1 MSKKKIIMIASLV
14 ALFLIAGIFLIQ
26 KKKQTTK
33 IENKYFSYEVGT
45 NNFESYIEADGSVKS
60 DNTKKIYVQQ
70 SLQVD
75 KVLVKLGDYV
85 KKGQVL
91 LTFNSSDRDEVI
103 RNIAKESANLSQL
116 ERNYNSYKKLY
127 AAGGAARIDYQ
138 TIETSIQQSR
148 IAIAQYR
155 ANLDKMPIDIISP
168 VDGTI
173 TALTAD
179 ENYRVNTQV
188 NLLEIEDLTNVYVS
202 TQVPEYSI
210 KNLAVGQKAEVTL
223 KSSDKKYQ
231 GTVTE
236 VSTVSSD
243 SSTDTAAYVDVKVK
257 VDATQLDKNFIPGFK
272 ASVKIITSS
281 KQNVLSIPRTSIGE
295 DEQGNKYVWKIVNGT
310 VKKIII
316 KVGESNQDLIEILSG
331 IAKGDKI
338 LEIMSTTLKDGQKL
352 KITDKAKFMKK
363 NKEVLDDTMS
373 KSKTSG
379 DAGGPPK

>member
-1 MSKKKIIMIASLV
+1 MSRKKKIIIASLIAV
-14 ALFLIAGIFLIQ
+14 FLIAGIVLIQ
-26 KKKQTTK
+26 NKKQSKK
-33 IENKYFSYEVGT
+33 IDNKYFSYEVGT
-45 NNFESYIEADGSVKS
+45 NTFESYIEADGSVKS

-257 VDATQLDKNFIPGFK
+257 VDATQLDKNFITGFK

-352 KITDKAKFMKK
+352 KITDKAEFMKQ
-363 NKEVLDDTMS
+363 NKEGLDNTMS

>member
-1 MSKKKIIMIASLV
+1 MSRKKKIIIASLIAV
-14 ALFLIAGIFLIQ
+14 FLIAGIVLIQ
-26 KKKQTTK
+26 NKKQSKK
-33 IENKYFSYEVGT
+33 IDNKYFSYEVGT
-45 NNFESYIEADGSVKS
+45 NTFESYIEADGSVKS

-127 AAGGAARIDYQ
+127 AASGAARIDYQ

-352 KITDKAKFMKK
+352 KITDKAEFMKQ
-363 NKEVLDDTMS
+363 NKEGLDNTMS

>member
-1 MSKKKIIMIASLV
+1 MSRKKIIIIASLV
-14 ALFLIAGIFLIQ
+14 AVFLIAGIILIQ
-26 KKKQTTK
+26 NKKQSKK
-33 IENKYFSYEVGT
+33 IDNKYFSYEVGT
-45 NNFESYIEADGSVKS
+45 NTFESYIEADGSVKS

-352 KITDKAKFMKK
+352 KITDKAEFMKQ
-363 NKEVLDDTMS
+363 NKEGLDNTMS

>member
-1 MSKKKIIMIASLV
+1 MSRKKKIIIASLIAV
-14 ALFLIAGIFLIQ
+14 FLIAGIVLIQ
-26 KKKQTTK
+26 NKKQSKK
-33 IENKYFSYEVGT
+33 IDNKYFSYEVGT
-45 NNFESYIEADGSVKS
+45 NTFESYIEADGSVKS

-352 KITDKAKFMKK
+352 KITDKAEFMRK
-363 NKEVLDDTMS
+363 NKENLDNTMS
-373 KSKTSG
+373 KSKNSG
-379 DAGGPPK
+379 DTGRPPR

>member
-1 MSKKKIIMIASLV
+1 MSRKKKIIIASLIAV
-14 ALFLIAGIFLIQ
+14 FLIAGIVLIQ
-26 KKKQTTK
+26 NKKQSKK
-33 IENKYFSYEVGT
+33 IDNKYFSYEVGT

-70 SLQVD
+70 SLQVE

-85 KKGQVL
+85 KKGQIL

-116 ERNYNSYKKLY
+116 ETNYNSYKKLY

-257 VDATQLDKNFIPGFK
+257 VDVTQLDKNFIPGFK

-281 KQNVLSIPRTSIGE
+281 KQNVLSIPRASIGE

-310 VKKIII
+310 VKKAII
-316 KVGESNQDLIEILSG
+316 KARESNQDLIEILSG

-352 KITDKAKFMKK
+352 KITDKAEFMRK
-363 NKEVLDDTMS
+363 NKENLDNTMS
-373 KSKTSG
+373 KSKNSG
-379 DAGGPPK
+379 DTGRPPR

>member
-1 MSKKKIIMIASLV
+1 MSRKKKIIIASLIAV
-14 ALFLIAGIFLIQ
+14 FLIAGIVLIQ
-26 KKKQTTK
+26 NKKQSKK
-33 IENKYFSYEVGT
+33 IDNKYFSYEVGT
-45 NNFESYIEADGSVKS
+45 NTFESYIEADGSVKS

-257 VDATQLDKNFIPGFK
+257 VDVTQLDKNFIPGFK

-352 KITDKAKFMKK
+352 KITDKAEFMKQ
-363 NKEVLDDTMS
+363 NKEGLDNTMS

>member
-1 MSKKKIIMIASLV
+1 MSKKKIIIIASLV

-281 KQNVLSIPRTSIGE
+281 KQNVLSIQRTSIGE

-352 KITDKAKFMKK
+352 KITDKAEFMKQ
-363 NKEVLDDTMS
+363 NKEGLDNTMS

>member
-1 MSKKKIIMIASLV
+1 MSRKKIIIIASLV
-14 ALFLIAGIFLIQ
+14 AVFLIAGIILIQ
-26 KKKQTTK
+26 NKKQSKK
-33 IENKYFSYEVGT
+33 IDNKYFSYEVGT

-70 SLQVD
+70 SLQVE

-85 KKGQVL
+85 KKGQIL

-116 ERNYNSYKKLY
+116 ETNYNSYKKLY

-236 VSTVSSD
+236 VSTVSSE

-257 VDATQLDKNFIPGFK
+257 VDVTQLDKNFIPGFK

-281 KQNVLSIPRTSIGE
+281 KQNVLSIPRASIGE

-352 KITDKAKFMKK
+352 KITDKAEFMKQ
-363 NKEVLDDTMS
+363 NKEGLDNTMS

>member
-1 MSKKKIIMIASLV
+1 MSRKKKIIIASLIAV
-14 ALFLIAGIFLIQ
+14 FLIAGIVLIQ
-26 KKKQTTK
+26 NKKQSKK
-33 IENKYFSYEVGT
+33 IDNKYFSYEVGT
-45 NNFESYIEADGSVKS
+45 NTFESYIEADGSVKS

-310 VKKIII
+310 VKKTII
-316 KVGESNQDLIEILSG
+316 KDGESNQNLIEILSG

-352 KITDKAKFMKK
+352 KITDKAEFMKQ
-363 NKEVLDDTMS
+363 NKEGLDNTMS

>member
-1 MSKKKIIMIASLV
+1 MSRKKKIIIASLIAV
-14 ALFLIAGIFLIQ
+14 FLIYEIVLIQ
-26 KKKQTTK
+26 NKKQSKK
-33 IENKYFSYEVGT
+33 IDNKYFSYEVGT
-45 NNFESYIEADGSVKS
+45 NTFESYIEADGSVKS

-352 KITDKAKFMKK
+352 KITDKAEFMKQ
-363 NKEVLDDTMS
+363 NKEGLDNTMS

>member
-1 MSKKKIIMIASLV
+1 MSRKKKIIIASLIAV
-14 ALFLIAGIFLIQ
+14 FLIAGIVLIQ
-26 KKKQTTK
+26 NKKQSKK
-33 IENKYFSYEVGT
+33 IDNKYFSYEVGT
-45 NNFESYIEADGSVKS
+45 NTFESYIEADGSVKS

-257 VDATQLDKNFIPGFK
+257 VDVTQLDKNFIPGFK

-352 KITDKAKFMKK
+352 KITDKAEFMKK
-363 NKEVLDDTMS
+363 NKEGLDNTMS

>member
-1 MSKKKIIMIASLV
+1 MSRKKKIIIASLIAV
-14 ALFLIAGIFLIQ
+14 FLIAGIVLIQ
-26 KKKQTTK
+26 NKKQSKK
-33 IENKYFSYEVGT
+33 IDNKYFSYEVGT
-45 NNFESYIEADGSVKS
+45 NTFESYIEADGSVKS

>member
-1 MSKKKIIMIASLV
+1 MSRKKKIIIASLRTI
-14 ALFLIAGIFLIQ
+14 LLIAGIVLIQ
-26 KKKQTTK
+26 NKKQSKK
-33 IENKYFSYEVGT
+33 IDNKYFSYEVGT
-45 NNFESYIEADGSVKS
+45 NTFESYIEADGSVKS

-352 KITDKAKFMKK
+352 KITDKAEFMKQ
-363 NKEVLDDTMS
+363 NKEGLDNTMS

>member
-1 MSKKKIIMIASLV
+1 MSRKKKIIIASLIAV
-14 ALFLIAGIFLIQ
+14 FLIAGIVLIQ
-26 KKKQTTK
+26 NKKQSKK
-33 IENKYFSYEVGT
+33 IDNKYFSYEVGT
-45 NNFESYIEADGSVKS
+45 NTFESYIEADGSVKS

-338 LEIMSTTLKDGQKL
+338 LEIMSTTLKDGHKL
-352 KITDKAKFMKK
+352 KITDKAEFMKQ
-363 NKEVLDDTMS
+363 NKEGLDNTMS

>member
-1 MSKKKIIMIASLV
+1 MSRKKKIIIASLIAV
-14 ALFLIAGIFLIQ
+14 FLIAGIVLIQ
-26 KKKQTTK
+26 NKKQSKK
-33 IENKYFSYEVGT
+33 IDNKYFSYEVGT
-45 NNFESYIEADGSVKS
+45 NTFESYIEADGSVKS

-316 KVGESNQDLIEILSG
+316 KVGESNQNLIEILSG
-331 IAKGDKI
+331 IAKGEKI

-352 KITDKAKFMKK
+352 KITDKAEFMKK

>member
-1 MSKKKIIMIASLV
+1 MSKKKIIIIASLI
-14 ALFLIAGIFLIQ
+14 ALFLIAGIVLIQ
-26 KKKQTTK
+26 NKKQSKK
-33 IENKYFSYEVGT
+33 IDNKYFSYEVGT
-45 NNFESYIEADGSVKS
+45 NTFESYIEADGSVKS

-352 KITDKAKFMKK
+352 KITDKAEFMKQ
-363 NKEVLDDTMS
+363 NKEGLDNTMS

>member
-1 MSKKKIIMIASLV
+1 MSRKKKIIIASLIAV
-14 ALFLIAGIFLIQ
+14 FLIAGIVLIQ
-26 KKKQTTK
+26 NKKQSKK
-33 IENKYFSYEVGT
+33 IDNKYFSYEVGT
-45 NNFESYIEADGSVKS
+45 NTFESYIEADGSVKS

-352 KITDKAKFMKK
+352 KITDKAEFMKK
-363 NKEVLDDTMS
+363 NKEGLDNTMS

>member
-1 MSKKKIIMIASLV
+1 MSRKKKIIIASLIAV
-14 ALFLIAGIFLIQ
+14 FLIAGIVLIQ
-26 KKKQTTK
+26 NKKQSKK
-33 IENKYFSYEVGT
+33 IDNKYFSYEVGT
-45 NNFESYIEADGSVKS
+45 NTFESYIEADGSVKS

-173 TALTAD
+173 TALAAD

-352 KITDKAKFMKK
+352 KITDKAEFMKQ
-363 NKEVLDDTMS
+363 NKEGLDNTMS

>member
-1 MSKKKIIMIASLV
+1 MSRKKKIIIASLV
-14 ALFLIAGIFLIQ
+14 AVFLIAGIVLIQ
-26 KKKQTTK
+26 NKKQSKK
-33 IENKYFSYEVGT
+33 IDNKYFSYEVGT

-70 SLQVD
+70 SLQVE

-85 KKGQVL
+85 KKGQIL

-116 ERNYNSYKKLY
+116 ETNYNSYKKLY

-281 KQNVLSIPRTSIGE
+281 KQNVLSIPRASIGE

-310 VKKIII
+310 VKKAII
-316 KVGESNQDLIEILSG
+316 KARESNQDLIEILSG

-352 KITDKAKFMKK
+352 KITDKAEFMRK
-363 NKEVLDDTMS
+363 NKENLDNTMS
-373 KSKTSG
+373 KSKNSG
-379 DAGGPPK
+379 DTGRPPR

>member
-1 MSKKKIIMIASLV
+1 MSRKKIIIIASLV
-14 ALFLIAGIFLIQ
+14 AVFLIAGIILIQ
-26 KKKQTTK
+26 NKKQSKK
-33 IENKYFSYEVGT
+33 IDNKYFSYEVGT
-45 NNFESYIEADGSVKS
+45 NTFESYIEADGSVKS

-310 VKKIII
+310 VKKAII
-316 KVGESNQDLIEILSG
+316 KARESNQDLIEILSG

-352 KITDKAKFMKK
+352 KITDKAEFMKQ
-363 NKEVLDDTMS
+363 NKEGLDNTMS

>member
-1 MSKKKIIMIASLV
+1 MSRKKKIIIASLIAV
-14 ALFLIAGIFLIQ
+14 FLIAGIVLIQ
-26 KKKQTTK
+26 NKKQSKK
-33 IENKYFSYEVGT
+33 IDNKYFSYEVGT
-45 NNFESYIEADGSVKS
+45 NTFESYIEADGSVKS

-70 SLQVD
+70 SLQVE

-85 KKGQVL
+85 KKGQIL

-116 ERNYNSYKKLY
+116 ETNYNSYKKLY

-352 KITDKAKFMKK
+352 KITDKAEFMKQ
-363 NKEVLDDTMS
+363 NKEGLDNTMS

>member
-1 MSKKKIIMIASLV
+1 MSRKKKIIIASLIAV
-14 ALFLIAGIFLIQ
+14 FLIAGIVLIQ
-26 KKKQTTK
+26 NKKQSKK
-33 IENKYFSYEVGT
+33 IDNKYFSYEVGT
-45 NNFESYIEADGSVKS
+45 NTFESYIEADGSVKS

-103 RNIAKESANLSQL
+103 RNIAKENANLSQL

-352 KITDKAKFMKK
+352 KITDKAEFMKQ
-363 NKEVLDDTMS
+363 NKEGLDNTMS

>member
-1 MSKKKIIMIASLV
+1 MSRKKKIIIASLIAV
-14 ALFLIAGIFLIQ
+14 FLIAGIVLIQ
-26 KKKQTTK
+26 NKKQSKK
-33 IENKYFSYEVGT
+33 IDNKYFSYEVGT
-45 NNFESYIEADGSVKS
+45 NTFESYIEADGSVKS

-223 KSSDKKYQ
+223 
-231 GTVTE
+231 
-236 VSTVSSD
+236 
-243 SSTDTAAYVDVKVK
+243 
-257 VDATQLDKNFIPGFK
+257 
-272 ASVKIITSS
+272 
-281 KQNVLSIPRTSIGE
+281 
-295 DEQGNKYVWKIVNGT
+295 
-310 VKKIII
+310 
-316 KVGESNQDLIEILSG
+316 
-331 IAKGDKI
+331 
-338 LEIMSTTLKDGQKL
+338 
-352 KITDKAKFMKK
+352 
-363 NKEVLDDTMS
+363 
-373 KSKTSG
+373 
-379 DAGGPPK
+379 

>member
-1 MSKKKIIMIASLV
+1 MSRKKKIIIASLIAV
-14 ALFLIAGIFLIQ
+14 FLIAGIVLIQ
-26 KKKQTTK
+26 NKKQSKK
-33 IENKYFSYEVGT
+33 IDNKYFSYEVGT
-45 NNFESYIEADGSVKS
+45 NTFESYIEADGSVKS

-236 VSTVSSD
+236 ISTVSSD

-257 VDATQLDKNFIPGFK
+257 VDVTQLDKNFIPGFK

-352 KITDKAKFMKK
+352 KITDKAEFMKQ
-363 NKEVLDDTMS
+363 NKEGLDNTMS

>member
-1 MSKKKIIMIASLV
+1 MSRKKKIKIASLIAV
-14 ALFLIAGIFLIQ
+14 FLIAGIVLIQ
-26 KKKQTTK
+26 NKKQSKK
-33 IENKYFSYEVGT
+33 IDNKYFSYEVGT
-45 NNFESYIEADGSVKS
+45 NTFESYIEADGSVKS

-352 KITDKAKFMKK
+352 KITDKAEFMKK
-363 NKEVLDDTMS
+363 NKEGLDNTMS

>member
-1 MSKKKIIMIASLV
+1 MSRKKKIIIASLIAV
-14 ALFLIAGIFLIQ
+14 FLIAGIVLIQ
-26 KKKQTTK
+26 NKKQSKK
-33 IENKYFSYEVGT
+33 IDNKYFSYEVGT

-116 ERNYNSYKKLY
+116 ETNYNSYKKLY

-236 VSTVSSD
+236 VSTVSSE

-257 VDATQLDKNFIPGFK
+257 VDVTQLDKNFIPGFK

-281 KQNVLSIPRTSIGE
+281 KQNVLSIPRASIGE

-310 VKKIII
+310 VKKAII
-316 KVGESNQDLIEILSG
+316 KARESNQDLIEILSG

-352 KITDKAKFMKK
+352 KITDKAEFMRK
-363 NKEVLDDTMS
+363 NKENLDNTMS
-373 KSKTSG
+373 KSKNSG
-379 DAGGPPK
+379 DTGRPPR

>member
-1 MSKKKIIMIASLV
+1 LIQNKKQSKKID
-14 ALFLIAGIFLIQ
+14 
-26 KKKQTTK
+26 
-33 IENKYFSYEVGT
+33 NKYFSYEVGT
-45 NNFESYIEADGSVKS
+45 NTFESYIEADGSVKS

-352 KITDKAKFMKK
+352 KITDKAEFMKQ
-363 NKEVLDDTMS
+363 NKEGLDNTMS

>member
-1 MSKKKIIMIASLV
+1 MSRKKKIIIASLIAV
-14 ALFLIAGIFLIQ
+14 FLIAGIVLIQ
-26 KKKQTTK
+26 NKKQSKK
-33 IENKYFSYEVGT
+33 IDNKYFSYEVGT
-45 NNFESYIEADGSVKS
+45 NTFESYIEADGSVRS

-352 KITDKAKFMKK
+352 KITDKAEFMKQ
-363 NKEVLDDTMS
+363 NKEGLDNTMS

>member
-1 MSKKKIIMIASLV
+1 MSKKKIIIIASLV
-14 ALFLIAGIFLIQ
+14 AVFLIAGIILIQ
-26 KKKQTTK
+26 NKKQSKK
-33 IENKYFSYEVGT
+33 IDNKYFSYEVGT

-70 SLQVD
+70 SLQVE

-352 KITDKAKFMKK
+352 KITDKAEFMKQ
-363 NKEVLDDTMS
+363 NKEGLDNTMS

>member
-1 MSKKKIIMIASLV
+1 MSRKKIIIIASLV
-14 ALFLIAGIFLIQ
+14 AVFLIAGIILIQ
-26 KKKQTTK
+26 NKKQSKK
-33 IENKYFSYEVGT
+33 IDNKYFSYEVGT

-70 SLQVD
+70 SLQVE

-85 KKGQVL
+85 KKGQIL

-116 ERNYNSYKKLY
+116 ETNYNSYKKLY

-236 VSTVSSD
+236 VSTVSSE

-257 VDATQLDKNFIPGFK
+257 VDVTQLDKNFIPGFK

-281 KQNVLSIPRTSIGE
+281 KQNVLSIPRASIGE

-310 VKKIII
+310 VKKAII
-316 KVGESNQDLIEILSG
+316 KARESNQDLIEILSG

-352 KITDKAKFMKK
+352 KITDKAEFMRKK
-363 NKEVLDDTMS
+363 VLCQLGGS
-373 KSKTSG
+373 KNNSKHYEIRN
-379 DAGGPPK
+379 

>member
-1 MSKKKIIMIASLV
+1 MSRKKKIIIASLIAV
-14 ALFLIAGIFLIQ
+14 FLIAGIVLIQ
-26 KKKQTTK
+26 YLIQSKK
-33 IENKYFSYEVGT
+33 IDNKYFSYEVGT
-45 NNFESYIEADGSVKS
+45 NTFESYIEADGSVKS

-352 KITDKAKFMKK
+352 KITDKAEFMKQ
-363 NKEVLDDTMS
+363 NKEGLDNTMS

>member
-1 MSKKKIIMIASLV
+1 MSRKKIIIIASLV
-14 ALFLIAGIFLIQ
+14 AVFLIAGIVLIQ
-26 KKKQTTK
+26 NKKQSKK
-33 IENKYFSYEVGT
+33 IDNKYFSSEVGT
-45 NNFESYIEADGSVKS
+45 NTFESYIEADGSVKS

-91 LTFNSSDRDEVI
+91 LTFNSSDRDEVM
-103 RNIAKESANLSQL
+103 RNIAKENVNLSQL

-155 ANLDKMPIDIISP
+155 ANLDKMPTEIVSP

-243 SSTDTAAYVDVKVK
+243 SSTDTGAYVDVKVK

-281 KQNVLSIPRTSIGE
+281 KQNVLSIPRASIGE

-310 VKKIII
+310 VKKTII

-352 KITDKAKFMKK
+352 KITDKAEFMRK
-363 NKEVLDDTMS
+363 NKEGLDNTMS
-373 KSKTSG
+373 KSKNSG
-379 DAGGPPK
+379 DTGGPPR

>member
-1 MSKKKIIMIASLV
+1 MSRKKKIIIASLIAV
-14 ALFLIAGIFLIQ
+14 FLIAGIVLIQ
-26 KKKQTTK
+26 NKKQSKK
-33 IENKYFSYEVGT
+33 IDNKYFSYEVGT
-45 NNFESYIEADGSVKS
+45 NTFESYIEADGSVKS

-202 TQVPEYSI
+202 TQVPEYSV

-352 KITDKAKFMKK
+352 KITDKAEFMKQ
-363 NKEVLDDTMS
+363 NKEGLDNTMS

>member
-1 MSKKKIIMIASLV
+1 MSKKKKIIIASLV
-14 ALFLIAGIFLIQ
+14 AVFLIAGIVLIQ
-26 KKKQTTK
+26 NKKQSKK
-33 IENKYFSYEVGT
+33 IDNKYFSYEVGT
-45 NNFESYIEADGSVKS
+45 NTFESYIEADGSVKS

-352 KITDKAKFMKK
+352 KITDKAEFMKQ
-363 NKEVLDDTMS
+363 NKEGLDNTMS

>member
-1 MSKKKIIMIASLV
+1 MSRKKKIIIASLIAV
-14 ALFLIAGIFLIQ
+14 FLIAGIVLIQ
-26 KKKQTTK
+26 NKKQSKK
-33 IENKYFSYEVGT
+33 IDNKYFSYEVGT
-45 NNFESYIEADGSVKS
+45 NTFESYIEADGSVKS

-103 RNIAKESANLSQL
+103 RNIAKENANLAEL
-116 ERNYNSYKKLY
+116 EKNYNSYKKLY
-127 AAGGAARIDYQ
+127 SVGGAARIDYQ
-138 TIETSIQQSR
+138 TIETDIQQSR
-148 IAIAQYR
+148 ISIAQYR
-155 ANLDKMPIDIISP
+155 ANLDKMPTEIVSP

-173 TALTAD
+173 TTLTAD
-179 ENYRVNTQV
+179 ENYRVNTQE

-210 KNLAVGQKAEVTL
+210 KNLAVGQKSEVTL

-236 VSTVSSD
+236 ISTVASD

-257 VDATQLDKNFIPGFK
+257 VDVTQLDKNFIPGFK

-310 VKKIII
+310 VKKTII
-316 KVGESNQDLIEILSG
+316 KDGESNQNLIEILSG
-331 IAKGDKI
+331 IAKGEKI

-352 KITDKAKFMKK
+352 KITDKAEFMKK
-363 NKEVLDDTMS
+363 NKEGLDNTMS

>member
-1 MSKKKIIMIASLV
+1 MSNIFSAVQSLIAV
-14 ALFLIAGIFLIQ
+14 FLIAGIVLIQ
-26 KKKQTTK
+26 NKKQSKK
-33 IENKYFSYEVGT
+33 IDNKYFSYEVGT
-45 NNFESYIEADGSVKS
+45 NTFESYIEADGSVKS

-352 KITDKAKFMKK
+352 KITDKAEFMKQ
-363 NKEVLDDTMS
+363 NKEGLDNTMS

>member
-1 MSKKKIIMIASLV
+1 MSKKKIIIIASLI

-33 IENKYFSYEVGT
+33 VENEYFSYEVGT

-352 KITDKAKFMKK
+352 KITDKAEFMKQ
-363 NKEVLDDTMS
+363 NKEGLDNTMS

>member
-1 MSKKKIIMIASLV
+1 MSRKKKIIIASLV
-14 ALFLIAGIFLIQ
+14 AVFLIAGIVLIQ
-26 KKKQTTK
+26 NKKQSKK
-33 IENKYFSYEVGT
+33 IDNKYFSYEVGT
-45 NNFESYIEADGSVKS
+45 NTFESYIEADGSVKS

-281 KQNVLSIPRTSIGE
+281 KQNVLSIPRASIGE

-352 KITDKAKFMKK
+352 KITDKAEFMKQ
-363 NKEVLDDTMS
+363 NKEGLDNTMS